1 MNVRELIFLG
11 WKIFKIV
18 ISHISS
24 NTKFNNFEKKKD
36 CRFVVPHLFCL
47 YPNQVTIIEIIS
59 QFVFLYNFINRLKL
73 NVTFN

>member
-24 NTKFNNFEKKKD
+24 NTKFNNFAKRIAD
-36 CRFVVPHLFCL
+36 LLYHIILF
-47 YPNQVTIIEIIS
+47 I
-59 QFVFLYNFINRLKL
+59 F
-73 NVTFN
+73 